1 MAQDRQYVTFGIDK
15 EVFGIGVDH
24 VKEILDPAPVSR
36 VPQAPRHLLGL
47 MDVRGVS
54 IPILDLKRRFG
65 LPPTEMTPKTR
76 VIILENWAG
85 DGATIGIMVDGVFE
99 VTDLGGLD
107 LQPPPT
113 IGRGW
118 RSDCVTGVGRRGE
131 DFVIVLDLE
140 RLIDSDEDVLTRAVA

>member
-1 MAQDRQYVTFGIDK
+1 MAQDRQYVTFGVDK

-47 MDVRGVS
+47 MDVRGIS
-54 IPILDLKRRFG
+54 IPILDLKLRFG
-65 LPPTEMTPKTR
+65 LPAIDMTPKTR

-85 DGATIGIMVDGVFE
+85 DGATIGIMVDCVFE

-140 RLIDSDEDVLTRAVA
+140 RLIDSAEDVLTRAVA

>member
-1 MAQDRQYVTFGIDK
+1 MAQDRQYVTFGIEQD
-15 EVFGIGVDH
+15 VFGISVDH

-47 MDVRGVS
+47 MDVRGAS
-54 IPILDLKRRFG
+54 IPILDLKVRFG
-65 LPPTEMTPKTR
+65 LSATQTTSKTR

-85 DGATIGIMVDGVFE
+85 DGAMIGIMVDCVFE

-118 RSDCVTGVGRRGE
+118 RSDCVTGVGRR
-131 DFVIVLDLE
+131 DDTFVIVLNLE
-140 RLIDSDEDVLTRAVA
+140 RLIDTGVDVLTREVA